1 MPPISDMNTSDR
13 GEELNDIDVTDM
25 DHADAVYVKQP
36 IESSLLGGQF
46 NKLKKQRT
54 IVPKKKK
61 GPQGTDIRNGSN
73 KY

>member
-1 MPPISDMNTSDR
+1 MPPISDMNSSDR
-13 GEELNDIDVTDM
+13 GEELNEIDVTDM

-46 NKLKKQRT
+46 IKLKKQRT

-61 GPQGTDIRNGSN
+61 VPQGNEIRNGSN